1 MESGVRSLDRAIG
14 SVCRQ
19 VAYNYAVSADM
30 KTFQKVTVD
39 DELIKEALGNSK
51 YDFKLNEKITKP
63 GIAIVRIFIFLNIF
77 RDWHIQRSVEKHFL
91 LNPRSSPEQG
101 IFASLVNLAM

>member
-14 SVCRQ
+14 AVCRQ
-19 VAYNYAVSADM
+19 VAYNYAISPDQ
-30 KTFQKVTVD
+30 KTFVRVTVD

-63 GIAIVRIFIFLNIF
+63 GIAIV
-77 RDWHIQRSVEKHFL
+77 
-91 LNPRSSPEQG
+91 SSK
-101 IFASLVNLAM
+101 